1 MYQKQWN
8 DEFCIKNLSIHIKF
22 EGFGFDNISVDEKS
36 CILMLIHFDKNIL
49 IYDILKWIYG
59 LDIF

>member
-1 MYQKQWN
+1 MNFVLKIFRWY
-8 DEFCIKNLSIHIKF
+8 IKF

-36 CILMLIHFDKNIL
+36 YILMLIHFDQNIL

>member
-1 MYQKQWN
+1 MNTLKDCVTTHLQL
-8 DEFCIKNLSIHIKF
+8 I
-22 EGFGFDNISVDEKS
+22 FDNISIDENS
-36 CILMLIHFDKNIL
+36 YILMLIHFDKNIL